1 MLVASRAQLFKRN
14 TIFRRLYSHFSNESK
29 DAAQARIKYDM
40 RSDTVTKP
48 TPKMF
53 ERIFSAK
60 VGDDVYGEDFSVI
73 ELEKRMAELC
83 GKEAGM
89 FCASGTM
96 SNQIGILANLSIP
109 PFSILCD
116 VNAHIN
122 VYEAGGIAFHSRAST
137 TAVKPANDKYL
148 TLPEVKSNYIQD
160 YDDVHCAPTRLIC
173 LENTING
180 VVNGARLWNASVEAG
195 FSFKD
200 ISQYFDSLSV
210 CFSKGLGAP
219 VGSILIGEKRFIHRA
234 RHLRKLFGGGT
245 RAAFRRIDY
254 EVKCNIVYNYRWRQA
269 GILAEA
275 AQYCIDNH
283 LPLLKEDHKRA
294 KALATE
300 LEKLGIGFA
309 HPVETNMVFADFSNT
324 KLDAIKIAEAIE
336 EAGVLIM
343 PYSET
348 VARIVFHHQVGDDAS
363 DIIISTLKR
372 IL

>member
-148 TLPEVKSNYIQD
+148 TLPEVK
-160 YDDVHCAPTRLIC
+160 
-173 LENTING
+173 
-180 VVNGARLWNASVEAG
+180 NGARLWNASVEAG